1 MGAAD
6 DGRKAIAERAEGEV
20 NDPAAASGIPGFRIN
35 RVLRGKYR
43 WRRRLKRGRVAKRR
57 RSTPGRPQRAPT
69 VLTTAETEAARPRR
83 PGPGRRR
90 ARGRTDARGGPHPG
104 SRQGARA
111 GRGEAAGPDHPPLPR
126 GRAPSTGQDSRSRE
140 DSDGAEHC
148 RRGADRVV
156 MDAVDDGRESVA
168 AGAGEEKQP
177 EADPWAELVAHRPD
191 KQ

>member
-1 MGAAD
+1 ELADKTDDSGNDGLRPPVWLRGRDGPMGAAD

-20 NDPAAASGIPGFRIN
+20 NYPAAASGIPGFRIN

-43 WRRRLKRGRVAKRR
+43 WRRRLKRGRLAKRR

-111 GRGEAAGPDHPPLPR
+111 GRGWPPR
-126 GRAPSTGQDSRSRE
+126 PSTAYARL
-140 DSDGAEHC
+140 GAVHWT
-148 RRGADRVV
+148 GLA
-156 MDAVDDGRESVA
+156 
-168 AGAGEEKQP
+168 
-177 EADPWAELVAHRPD
+177 
-191 KQ
+191 